1 MAKTV
6 MDLARGPKY
15 VLPGSAACPGCGA
28 QIALKWVL
36 KILGGRAVFVIPA
49 CCTSVI
55 QGPYPKSAF
64 KFPVYNMAFAAA
76 ASTASG
82 MARALRAMGEEDV
95 HVVAWAGDGG
105 TYDIGLQA
113 LSGAAERN
121 EDMIYICYDNEAY
134 MNTGIQRSG
143 ATPPKAWTKTTPT
156 GKAEMKK
163 NMALIVAAHGVPYVA
178 TASIGYPADFLKKL
192 EKAKQ
197 MRGFRYIQIFAP
209 CPTGWNFPVDKTV
222 EIAKLAVDTY
232 VWPLF
237 EVEHGKLKITVKPRR
252 RPLKDYVSLQK
263 RFRHL
268 TDADIEELERAF
280 LSRWEALERLEAQ
293 GTIFL

>member
-6 MDLARGPKY
+6 MDLAKGPKY
-15 VLPGSAACPGCGA
+15 VLPGTAACPGCGA

-36 KILGGRAVFVIPA
+36 KALEGRTIFVIPA

-64 KFPVYNMAFAAA
+64 KFPVFNMAFAAA
-76 ASTASG
+76 AATASG
-82 MARALRAMGEEDV
+82 IARGLKTQGKTGV
-95 HVVAWAGDGG
+95 TVVAWAGDGG
-105 TYDIGLQA
+105 TYDIGIQA

-121 EDMIYICYDNEAY
+121 EDILYICYDNEAY

-143 ATPPKAWTKTTPT
+143 ATPPGAWTKTTPR

-163 NMALIVAAHGVPYVA
+163 NMALIVASHGVPYVA

-192 EKAKQ
+192 EKALN
-197 MRGFRYIQIFAP
+197 MRGFRYIQVFAP
-209 CPTGWNFPVDKTV
+209 CPTGWNFPVDKTIEV
-222 EIAKLAVDTY
+222 AKLGVETY

-237 EVEHGKLKITVKPRR
+237 EVERGRLRITMRPKRK
-252 RPLKDYVSLQK
+252 PLKEYTKLQK

-268 TDADIEELERAF
+268 TDEQIEELEKAF
-280 LSRWEALERLEAQ
+280 LARWEALEKLEAQ
-293 GTIFL
+293 GTIFV

>member
-1 MAKTV
+1 
-6 MDLARGPKY
+6 
-15 VLPGSAACPGCGA
+15 
-28 QIALKWVL
+28 
-36 KILGGRAVFVIPA
+36 
-49 CCTSVI
+49 
-55 QGPYPKSAF
+55 
-64 KFPVYNMAFAAA
+64 
-76 ASTASG
+76 
-82 MARALRAMGEEDV
+82 
-95 HVVAWAGDGG
+95 
-105 TYDIGLQA
+105 
-113 LSGAAERN
+113 
-121 EDMIYICYDNEAY
+121 
-134 MNTGIQRSG
+134 
-143 ATPPKAWTKTTPT
+143 
-156 GKAEMKK
+156 MKK

-252 RPLKDYVSLQK
+252 RPLKDYVSLQR

-280 LSRWEALERLEAQ
+280 LARWETLEKLEAQ